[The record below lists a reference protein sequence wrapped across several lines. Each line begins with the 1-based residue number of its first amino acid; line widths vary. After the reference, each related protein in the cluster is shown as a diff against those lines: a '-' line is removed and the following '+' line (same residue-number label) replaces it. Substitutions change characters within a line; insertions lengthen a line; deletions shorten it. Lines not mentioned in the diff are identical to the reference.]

1 MSGWIKLHRQMLESD
16 LWKSEPFT
24 RAQVWIDLL
33 LLANHSKGFIRARGV
48 RIDVD
53 RGQVGMSQV
62 VLSKR
67 WKWSRGKTKRF
78 LDELEMDQQIVQQKN
93 NVSSL
98 ITITNYSRYQGGDTA
113 DNTANGQQTEQQ
125 TVSKRYTNK
134 KNNNNK
140 EEKEQD
146 NKEQEKKKEV
156 KTIQKRID
164 DFKILVGEV
173 WKQSQPDMSKEMVR
187 DFFDYWAEHG
197 PNDTKLR
204 FEKEKTFGLSRR
216 MSSWKKN
223 NFNNN
228 QDSAPVSNLYIT
240 PSK

>member
-1 MSGWIKLHRQMLESD
+1 MARPHKNGLDYFPFDTKPDMKMNAVIRKYGATGLGCLVGLYQKIYDNGYFIKADFDFIEDLCLELSID
-16 LWKSEPFT
+16 DEDYLKELIKFCVKKNLFNEGLYKSEKILTSTGIQKRFNEAT
-24 RAQVWIDLL
+24 KRRKCK
-33 LLANHSKGFIRARGV
+33 H
-48 RIDVD
+48 DVD
-53 RGQVGMSQV
+53 KYLINDDNNKV
-62 VLSKR
+62 
-67 WKWSRGKTKRF
+67 
-78 LDELEMDQQIVQQKN
+78 
-93 NVSSL
+93 NVS
-98 ITITNYSRYQGGDTA
+98 NNEVNA
-113 DNTANGQQTEQQ
+113 DISTQIE
-125 TVSKRYTNK
+125 SK
-134 KNNNNK
+134 
-140 EEKEQD
+140 
-146 NKEQEKKKEV
+146 EKKKEV
-156 KTIQKRID
+156 KTIQKRIE